1 MDIQNISIWRITTTT
16 RRKIT
21 KYIVSISDDT
31 EPITL
36 SVVKPIFAVICSC
49 MHWGI

>member
-1 MDIQNISIWRITTTT
+1 MDIQNNFTTTT
-16 RRKIT
+16 RRKTT
-21 KYIVSISDDT
+21 KHIVSISDDI

-36 SVVKPIFAVICSC
+36 SIVKSILAVVCSC

>member
-1 MDIQNISIWRITTTT
+1 MSIWRITTTT

-21 KYIVSISDDT
+21 KYIIISISDDT

-36 SVVKPIFAVICSC
+36 SVVKPILAVICSC